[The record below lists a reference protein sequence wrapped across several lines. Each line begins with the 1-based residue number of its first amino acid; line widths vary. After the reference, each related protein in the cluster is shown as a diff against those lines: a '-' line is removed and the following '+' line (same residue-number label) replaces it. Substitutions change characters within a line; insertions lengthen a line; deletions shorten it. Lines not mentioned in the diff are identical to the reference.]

1 MLQIIDVKKEFN
13 KLNLLSFFQ
22 KQIIHE
28 IRNREEKN
36 IQYTNCFK
44 SAFNS
49 LIEKNYDE
57 AKKMCKP
64 LKKSL
69 KWLLYSEFE
78 YYRKVFNKKLL
89 AVENISLVFG
99 FSPRKYDKFLKC
111 VNEKL
116 PKNRFSQQS
125 YNDFLNFKNHEKYYK
140 TLPIKNIAVCAN
152 MSAGKSTFVNALLG
166 RDVLP
171 ARSEATTAKI
181 TSVYDND
188 NSESLLGFI
197 EENNK
202 IEHHCLDTNL
212 SIINGWNEEPNINRI
227 YLQGDLDGIGNNG
240 IIAAVHDTPGTNY
253 SGDNTHHDITLK
265 FLTSNKFEAL
275 IYVANATQLCTTDEE
290 ILLKE
295 IYKKVVNKNE
305 IPVIFILNKSDC
317 LDSEKENITDII
329 ERYRIYLE
337 EIGFKNPVLFP
348 LSSKVARILKMV
360 RNGLYENL
368 TGKEKKELKV
378 IQSVFSDLNST
389 GLPEVEKYI
398 EKIIGGNND

>member
-13 KLNLLSFFQ
+13 KLNSLSFFQ

-28 IRNREEKN
+28 LRNREEKN

-212 SIINGWNEEPNINRI
+212 SIINGWNEDPNINRI

-317 LDSEKENITDII
+317 LDSEKENII

-348 LSSKVARILKMV
+348 LSSKAARILKMV

-378 IQSVFSDLNST
+378 IQTVFSDLNST

-398 EKIIGGNND
+398 EKLIGGNND